1 MALSDGDNKIRRE
14 LRIHERLDD
23 LRADLADYIAEIS
36 DASVQ
41 ARGVFSIAISGGS
54 LIGLLGYLYL
64 IFFHICFYAFRI
76 WCWIKNLLL
85 QTENSWKLLIIR

>member
-64 IFFHICFYAFRI
+64 IFFIYVSMLLEFGVGLRIC
-76 WCWIKNLLL
+76 CCKQKTLGSSL
-85 QTENSWKLLIIR
+85 